1 MAAYPGW
8 EYWGQHQLPPYAPP
22 AQNGSSEHPLDMQ
35 HHTLMFTNEGHIYRK
50 R

>member
-8 EYWGQHQLPPYAPP
+8 EYWGQHQLPPYPPP

-35 HHTLMFTNEGHIYRK
+35 HHTLMFTNDGHIYRK